1 MTTRHQGPNHPEVPQ
16 IEADAQIGNK
26 EEARSPPNPGVNAVT
41 AAGQF
46 SKKAAIAG
54 WRRPMEQET
63 ESDPIRMAALHSPGF
78 RLWLGAHDP
87 GSDVDGLPTAVTVVL
102 SVKIGKT
109 VQTEE
114 KGVFMWT

>member
-63 ESDPIRMAALHSPGF
+63 ESDPNEWQLFTHLAFAFGWALMIQAVMLMVF
-78 RLWLGAHDP
+78 LRLSLW
-87 GSDVDGLPTAVTVVL
+87 S
-102 SVKIGKT
+102 
-109 VQTEE
+109 
-114 KGVFMWT
+114 